1 MIMKTNRLIRFILTT
16 VLVIA
21 CFISLS
27 SLKSYEADSL
37 GSICESNDISQIVE
51 EYLNKMR
58 MSSFD
63 ETGSGFVI
71 PEFAGYD
78 PDVYN
83 FQSFNDPGFRY
94 CDVISL
100 NVEEVTSKQYDFVIQ
115 RFGKGA
121 WVNAEYKI
129 ERVKCPETDGHLYFY
144 NTVSEHYISEEE
156 YNEIRSGFYS
166 DLSEGKGI
174 DPIEFDALKAQTIE
188 ILLKS
193 NDEHSDRVLTYPD
206 VFEATASSMGYTAPV
221 EIRSKDL
228 YDYFIVY
235 FTFDGR
241 SETEYG
247 ECAFRI
253 DISNKNGRFEICQ
266 GLKWNIPLIE
276 NGDV

>member
-1 MIMKTNRLIRFILTT
+1 MIMKSNRSIRFILTS
-16 VLVIA
+16 VLTIA

-37 GSICESNDISQIVE
+37 GAIYESNDISQIVE

-100 NVEEVTSKQYDFVIQ
+100 NVEEVTSKQYDFIIQ

-174 DPIEFDALKAQTIE
+174 DP
-188 ILLKS
+188 
-193 NDEHSDRVLTYPD
+193 
-206 VFEATASSMGYTAPV
+206 V

>member
-1 MIMKTNRLIRFILTT
+1 MIMKTNRSIRFILTS

-37 GSICESNDISQIVE
+37 GSIYESNDISQIVE

-63 ETGSGFVI
+63 ETGFGFTI

-100 NVEEVTSKQYDFVIQ
+100 NVEEVTSKQYDFIIQ

-129 ERVKCPETDGHLYFY
+129 ERVKCPETDGR
-144 NTVSEHYISEEE
+144 VSVKIMDNLVRY
-156 YNEIRSGFYS
+156 
-166 DLSEGKGI
+166 KQ
-174 DPIEFDALKAQTIE
+174 K
-188 ILLKS
+188 
-193 NDEHSDRVLTYPD
+193 
-206 VFEATASSMGYTAPV
+206 
-221 EIRSKDL
+221 
-228 YDYFIVY
+228 
-235 FTFDGR
+235 GR
-241 SETEYG
+241 SLPKWH
-247 ECAFRI
+247 RI
-253 DISNKNGRFEICQ
+253 KDITTTNSRSERCG
-266 GLKWNIPLIE
+266 
-276 NGDV
+276 